1 MEAQSKL
8 TLDIIAD
15 YIRLNLNNFTNS
27 DEIIIVQ
34 KSKEILKEKSK
45 EILKSIPTEKEK
57 NYNNLDDFIIS
68 LNNLGKDKF
77 PVKFIK
83 NISKEF
89 VELFDNFF
97 LIKPIS
103 DFSFD
108 EKEYNYSFYS
118 SILTALNDN
127 YNKES
132 NKYKLESI
140 NNLMSYMKSDMAM
153 DGFKN
158 YNYSKLKWTKN
169 QIIKDINSNTIS
181 DKIIRCISDIL
192 HINIF
197 LINSDNIEYYGGDFL
212 VFKKIVILFKYN
224 DNYYIVSDN
233 ENKYFHFNS
242 NELIKSILINNQCIK
257 LKLCEKFNSIGY
269 EKINNIKKQN
279 TTNDIKKNTNDIK
292 KNTNDIEYTD
302 RLNGFDSETE
312 TDSDSKTEYVEN
324 EEINHNMSLIE
335 LQKKAKELKIDTFYF
350 VGDVRKMKNKKELC
364 TEIISYKNK

>member
-34 KSKEILKEKSK
+34 KSKDISTSLLKEKSK
-45 EILKSIPTEKEK
+45 EKSKEIFKSLPKEK
-57 NYNNLDDFIIS
+57 KYNNLDDFIIS
-68 LNNLGKDKF
+68 LNDTEKEKF
-77 PVKFIK
+77 PIEFIK
-83 NISKEF
+83 TISKEF
-89 VELFDNFF
+89 VDLFDNFF

-103 DFSFD
+103 DFLID

-212 VFKKIVILFKYN
+212 VFKKIVILYKYN

-233 ENKYFHFNS
+233 KNKYFHFNS
-242 NELIKSILINNQCIK
+242 NELIKSILINNQSIK
-257 LKLCEKFNSIGY
+257 LKLCEKFNLIGY
-269 EKINNIKKQN
+269 EKINNNEVKKQKSN
-279 TTNDIKKNTNDIK
+279 E
-292 KNTNDIEYTD
+292 IEYTD
-302 RLNGFDSETE
+302 KLNGFDSETE
-312 TDSDSKTEYVEN
+312 SETKYESKSDKSEKEFIEN
-324 EEINHNMSLIE
+324 DEINHNMSLIE
-335 LQKKAKELKIDTFYF
+335 LQKKAKELNIDTFYF
-350 VGDVRKMKNKKELC
+350 IGDVRKMKNKKELC
-364 TEIISYKNK
+364 TEIISYKK